1 MTNNKRRIA
10 ADVCSYVDDENN
22 RLHLEI
28 SIPGVDKNNIKL
40 RLLDDSFS
48 MSAPRDDFDYVTSG
62 AFCCPV
68 RAADAEAKYENGLL
82 KVGIPFRDVMENAVE
97 VQIH

>member
-1 MTNNKRRIA
+1 MTNDKRRIA
-10 ADVCSYVDDENN
+10 ADVCSYIDEKNN

-48 MSAPRDDFDYVTSG
+48 LSAPRDDFDYVTSG

-82 KVGIPFRDVMENAVE
+82 KVGIPFKDAMENAVE